1 YFIVENPLK
10 FSFLLTVA
18 VLLLTV
24 AVLLLTVAVLLLTV
38 AVLLLTVAVLL
49 LTVAMVEVEPTD
61 EAIYLI
67 EINELVK
74 DFLRQNV
81 KGKLVNGWITGRAA
95 LNLETST
102 GIPIEVPENT
112 PFDDIKQAKK
122 EAIIKFFAKRPWIL
136 LPNREN
142 PFPRIPTFKFK
153 FE

>member
-1 YFIVENPLK
+1 MSVK
-10 FSFLLTVA
+10 
-18 VLLLTV
+18 VLLLS
-24 AVLLLTVAVLLLTV
+24 
-38 AVLLLTVAVLL
+38 
-49 LTVAMVEVEPTD
+49 VAMVEVEPTD

-102 GIPIEVPENT
+102 GIPIEVPEGT

-122 EAIIKFFAKRPWIL
+122 EAIIKFFAKRPWIQ

-142 PFPRIPTFKFK
+142 PLGNKK
-153 FE
+153 